1 MNKEQAGIKGRV
13 RVFITD
19 IYGVKRLTFDDHNAI
34 QGDYAD
40 IIVDALQA
48 VTDYGMNAMFTAS
61 ANPPAEDEDGIAIKE
76 NAGGLWY
83 SMIMAATVVSSGVIK
98 FTGTFLNAGALL
110 TFANAADIMIGQKW
124 ENAATDFT
132 SVGDAYG
139 KWAVP
144 AGWVSQAVDTGE
156 TMTIEWT
163 ITHY

>member
-1 MNKEQAGIKGRV
+1 MNNKSGISGHI

-19 IYGVKRLTFDDHNAI
+19 EHGVKRLTFDDHNAI

-48 VTDYGMNAMFTAS
+48 ATDYGFNNMFTAN
-61 ANPPAEDEDGIAIKE
+61 ANPPGEDEDGIAIKE
-76 NAGGLWY
+76 NGGLWY

-98 FTGTFLNAGALL
+98 FTGTFTGVAV
-110 TFANAADIMIGQKW
+110 TIANAADVMLGHKW
-124 ENAATDFT
+124 ENAAVDFT

-139 KWAVP
+139 KFAVP
-144 AGWVSQAVDTGE
+144 AGWVSQAVGIAE
-156 TMTIEWT
+156 TLTIEWT